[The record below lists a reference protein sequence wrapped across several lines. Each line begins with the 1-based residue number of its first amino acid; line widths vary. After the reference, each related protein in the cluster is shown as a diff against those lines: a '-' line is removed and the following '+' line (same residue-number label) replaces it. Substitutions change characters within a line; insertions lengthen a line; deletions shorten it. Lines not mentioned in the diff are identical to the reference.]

1 MYPGS
6 PLGAKCNGVK
16 QKGCQ
21 GEGLEGL
28 LSGHHEDNDRLF
40 SPQERAWTEQ
50 DPPAPMA
57 RLTHPARE
65 VHSSGL
71 SSRDGEDLRSHL
83 RLCIQSKYLHL
94 FQALCSLGCRP
105 DFLVYYQLLHC

>member
-21 GEGLEGL
+21 GAGLEGL
-28 LSGHHEDNDRLF
+28 LSGHHEDNDRL
-40 SPQERAWTEQ
+40 SSSQERAWTEQ
-50 DPPAPMA
+50 DPAAPMA
-57 RLTHPARE
+57 HLTHPARE

-71 SSRDGEDLRSHL
+71 SSRDGEDLGSHL
-83 RLCIQSKYLHL
+83 MLCI
-94 FQALCSLGCRP
+94 
-105 DFLVYYQLLHC
+105 